1 MIIGLTGKSCSG
13 KDYVA
18 HLFGEE
24 FVVIDEDKLGHVALD
39 NNREKLVAAFGDSI
53 ITDGRVDRK
62 KLGPIVFSDKE
73 KLEKLNSIS
82 HPWMVAETLR
92 LCREAESEGKIAVIN
107 AAILEK
113 MGFVPYCNE
122 VVLVSSPYSERLK
135 RAVMRDKITPEAFEK
150 RDENQKDIGTT
161 LSKEAVKVTNII
173 NDGDKESLSRQVKE
187 YCDSILGKRSQ

>member
-18 HLFGEE
+18 RLFGEE
-24 FVVIDEDKLGHVALD
+24 FVVIDEDNLGHVALD

-53 ITDGRVDRK
+53 ITDGKVDRK

-82 HPWMVAETLR
+82 HPWMMAETLR

-150 RDENQKDIGTT
+150 REENQKDIGST
-161 LSKEAVKVTNII
+161 LSNGGVKVTNII

-187 YCDSILGKRSQ
+187 YCDSILSKRSQ

>member
-24 FVVIDEDKLGHVALD
+24 FVVIDEDNLGHVALD

-53 ITDGRVDRK
+53 ITDGKVDRK

-135 RAVMRDKITPEAFEK
+135 RAVIRDKITPEAFEK
-150 RDENQKDIGTT
+150 REENQKDIGST
-161 LSKEAVKVTNII
+161 LSNGGVKVTNII

>member
-173 NDGDKESLSRQVKE
+173 NDSDKESLSRQVKE
-187 YCDSILGKRSQ
+187 YCDSILSKRSQ

>member
-18 HLFGEE
+18 RLFGEE
-24 FVVIDEDKLGHVALD
+24 FVVIDEDNLGHVALD

-53 ITDGRVDRK
+53 ITDGKVDRK

-122 VVLVSSPYSERLK
+122 VVLLSSPYSERLK
-135 RAVMRDKITPEAFEK
+135 RAVMRDKITPEDFEK
-150 RDENQKDIGTT
+150 REENQKDIGST
-161 LSKEAVKVTNII
+161 LSNGGVKVTNII

-187 YCDSILGKRSQ
+187 YCDSILSKRSQ

>member
-24 FVVIDEDKLGHVALD
+24 FVVIDEDNLGHVALD

-53 ITDGRVDRK
+53 ITDGKVDRK

-135 RAVMRDKITPEAFEK
+135 RAVMRDKITPEAFKK
-150 RDENQKDIGTT
+150 RDENQKDIGLT
-161 LSKEAVKVTNII
+161 LSKGSVKVTNII
-173 NDGDKESLSRQVKE
+173 NDSDKESLSRQVKE

>member
-53 ITDGRVDRK
+53 ITDGKVDRK

-82 HPWMVAETLR
+82 HPWMVNETLKM
-92 LCREAESEGKIAVIN
+92 CKDAEKEGKIAVIN

-135 RAVMRDKITPEAFEK
+135 RAIIRDRITPEAFEK
-150 RDENQKDIGTT
+150 RNESQREIGTT
-161 LSKEAVKVTNII
+161 LSGSNVKVTTIV
-173 NDGDKESLSRQVKE
+173 NDGDKDSLSRQVKA
-187 YCDSILGKRSQ
+187 YCDSILTKRSL

>member
-135 RAVMRDKITPEAFEK
+135 RAVIRDKITPEAFEK

-173 NDGDKESLSRQVKE
+173 NDSDKESLSRQVKE

>member
-13 KDYVA
+13 KNYVA
-18 HLFGEE
+18 SLFGDE
-24 FVVIDEDKLGHVALD
+24 FFVIDEDKLGHEALD
-39 NNREKLVAAFGDSI
+39 NNIDKLREAFGEGI
-53 ITDGRVDRK
+53 LTEGRVDRK

-82 HPWMVAETLR
+82 HPWMVNETLR
-92 LCREAESEGKIAVIN
+92 LSKEAEEKGKIAVIN

-122 VVLVSSPYSERLK
+122 VILVSSPYSERLK
-135 RAVMRDKITPEAFEK
+135 RAMERDKITPEAFAK
-150 RDENQKDIGTT
+150 RSESQSEIGST
-161 LSKEAVKVTNII
+161 LSGAGIKVTTIV
-173 NDGDKESLSRQVKE
+173 NDGDKESLSRQVKA

>member
-13 KDYVA
+13 KDYVS

-62 KLGPIVFSDKE
+62 KLGPMVFSDKE

-82 HPWMVAETLR
+82 HPWMVAETLS
-92 LCREAESEGKIAVIN
+92 LCREAERKGKIAVIN

-135 RAVMRDKITPEAFEK
+135 MAVMRDKITPEVFEK
-150 RDENQKDIGTT
+150 RNESQREIGTT
-161 LSKEAVKVTNII
+161 LSGSNVKVTTIV
-173 NDGDKESLSRQVKE
+173 NDGDKDSLSRQVKA

>member
-39 NNREKLVAAFGDSI
+39 NNREKLVAAFGDAI

-82 HPWMVAETLR
+82 HPWMMAETLR

-150 RDENQKDIGTT
+150 REENQKDIGST
-161 LSKEAVKVTNII
+161 LSNGGVKVTNII

-187 YCDSILGKRSQ
+187 YCDSILSKRSQ

>member
-13 KDYVA
+13 KDYVSRM
-18 HLFGEE
+18 FGDD
-24 FVVIDEDKLGHVALD
+24 FVVIDEDTLGHVALD
-39 NNREKLVAAFGDSI
+39 SNKEKLVAAFGESI

-62 KLGPIVFSDKE
+62 KLGPIVFSDKA

-82 HPWMVAETLR
+82 HPWMVSETLR
-92 LCREAESEGKIAVIN
+92 LCRIAESEGKIAVIN

-135 RAVMRDKITPEAFEK
+135 RALLRDKITPEAFEK
-150 RDENQKDIGTT
+150 RDENQKDIGST
-161 LSKEAVKVTNII
+161 LTSIGKKVTIII
-173 NDGDKESLSRQVKE
+173 NDGDKESLSRPVKE
-187 YCDSILGKRSQ
+187 HCDTTFGKRSQ

>member
-53 ITDGRVDRK
+53 ITYGKVDRK
-62 KLGPIVFSDKE
+62 TLGPIVFSDKE

-150 RDENQKDIGTT
+150 RDENQKDIGST
-161 LSKEAVKVTNII
+161 LSNGGVKVTNII

-187 YCDSILGKRSQ
+187 YCDIILGKRYQ

>member
-24 FVVIDEDKLGHVALD
+24 FVVIDEDNLGHVALD

-53 ITDGRVDRK
+53 ITDGKVDRK

-150 RDENQKDIGTT
+150 RDENQKDIGST
-161 LSKEAVKVTNII
+161 LSNGGVKVTNII

>member
-24 FVVIDEDKLGHVALD
+24 FVVIDEDNLGHVALD

-53 ITDGRVDRK
+53 ITDGKVDRK

-150 RDENQKDIGTT
+150 REENQKDIGST
-161 LSKEAVKVTNII
+161 LSNGGVKVTNII

>member
-39 NNREKLVAAFGDSI
+39 NNREKLVSAFGDSI
-53 ITDGRVDRK
+53 ITDGKVDRK
-62 KLGPIVFSDKE
+62 KLGPIVFSDKK

-135 RAVMRDKITPEAFEK
+135 RAVMRDKITPEAFE
-150 RDENQKDIGTT
+150 
-161 LSKEAVKVTNII
+161 
-173 NDGDKESLSRQVKE
+173 
-187 YCDSILGKRSQ
+187 

>member
-53 ITDGRVDRK
+53 ITDGKVDRK

-150 RDENQKDIGTT
+150 RDENQKDIGST
-161 LSKEAVKVTNII
+161 LSKGSVNVTNII

-187 YCDSILGKRSQ
+187 YCDSILSKRSQ

>member
-18 HLFGEE
+18 RLFGEE
-24 FVVIDEDKLGHVALD
+24 FVVIDEDNLGHVALD

-53 ITDGRVDRK
+53 ITDGKVDRK

-150 RDENQKDIGTT
+150 REENQKDIGST
-161 LSKEAVKVTNII
+161 LSNGGVKVTNII

>member
-62 KLGPIVFSDKE
+62 KLGPMVFSDKE

-82 HPWMVAETLR
+82 HPWMVAETLS
-92 LCREAESEGKIAVIN
+92 LCREAEREGKIAVIN

-150 RDENQKDIGTT
+150 RDENQKDIGST
-161 LSKEAVKVTNII
+161 LSNGGVKVTNII

>member
-13 KDYVA
+13 KDYVS

-62 KLGPIVFSDKE
+62 KLGPMVFSDKE

-82 HPWMVAETLR
+82 HPWMVAETLS
-92 LCREAESEGKIAVIN
+92 LCREAEREGKIAVIN

-150 RDENQKDIGTT
+150 RDEKQKDIGAT

-187 YCDSILGKRSQ
+187 YCDSILSKRSQ

>member
-18 HLFGEE
+18 RLFGEE
-24 FVVIDEDKLGHVALD
+24 FVVIDEDNLGHVALD

-53 ITDGRVDRK
+53 ITDGKVDRK

-150 RDENQKDIGTT
+150 RDENQKDIGSTI
-161 LSKEAVKVTNII
+161 SNGGVKVTNII

>member
-62 KLGPIVFSDKE
+62 KLGPMVFSDKE

-82 HPWMVAETLR
+82 HPWMVAETLS
-92 LCREAESEGKIAVIN
+92 LCREAERKGKIAVIN

-150 RDENQKDIGTT
+150 REEN
-161 LSKEAVKVTNII
+161 
-173 NDGDKESLSRQVKE
+173 
-187 YCDSILGKRSQ
+187 

>member
-24 FVVIDEDKLGHVALD
+24 FVVIDEDNLGHVALD

-53 ITDGRVDRK
+53 ITDGKVDRK
-62 KLGPIVFSDKE
+62 KLGPIVFYNKE

-150 RDENQKDIGTT
+150 RDENQKDIGST
-161 LSKEAVKVTNII
+161 LSNGGVKVTNII
-173 NDGDKESLSRQVKE
+173 NDSDKESLSRQVKE

>member
-53 ITDGRVDRK
+53 ITDGKVDRK
-62 KLGPIVFSDKE
+62 KLGPIVFSDKK

-150 RDENQKDIGTT
+150 RDENQKDIGST
-161 LSKEAVKVTNII
+161 LSNGGVKVTNII
-173 NDGDKESLSRQVKE
+173 NDSDKESLSRQVKE

>member
-122 VVLVSSPYSERLK
+122 VVLVSSPYSERLR
-135 RAVMRDKITPEAFEK
+135 RAVIRDKITPEAFEK

-173 NDGDKESLSRQVKE
+173 NDSDKESLSRQVKE

>member
-53 ITDGRVDRK
+53 ITDGKVDRK

-82 HPWMVAETLR
+82 HPWMMAETLR

-135 RAVMRDKITPEAFEK
+135 RAVMRDKITPEAFKK
-150 RDENQKDIGTT
+150 RDENQKDIGST
-161 LSKEAVKVTNII
+161 LSNGGVKVTNII
-173 NDGDKESLSRQVKE
+173 NDSDKESLSRQVKE

>member
-173 NDGDKESLSRQVKE
+173 NDSDKESLSRQVKE

>member
-53 ITDGRVDRK
+53 ITDGKVDRK

-150 RDENQKDIGTT
+150 RDENQKDIGST
-161 LSKEAVKVTNII
+161 LSNGGVKVTNII

>member
-135 RAVMRDKITPEAFEK
+135 RAVIRDKITPEAFEK
-150 RDENQKDIGTT
+150 RDENQKDIGST

-173 NDGDKESLSRQVKE
+173 NDSDKESLSRQVKE

>member
-53 ITDGRVDRK
+53 ITDGKVDRK

-150 RDENQKDIGTT
+150 REENQKDIGST
-161 LSKEAVKVTNII
+161 LSNGGVKVTNII